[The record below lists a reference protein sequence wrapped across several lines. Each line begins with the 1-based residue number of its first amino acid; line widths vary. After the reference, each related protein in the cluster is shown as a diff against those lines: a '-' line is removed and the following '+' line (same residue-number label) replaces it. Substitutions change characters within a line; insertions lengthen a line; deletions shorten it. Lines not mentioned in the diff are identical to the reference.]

1 MLFAEPV
8 HRHWQPICGFLP
20 CSSPLSDAR
29 HVSAL
34 TAMRMLACAALPAWR
49 LWRAAFDTR
58 TFVRARRNR
67 LLRIAPC
74 DVPLVAQGR
83 TNFTN
88 TWPKH
93 VLVHVSFAP
102 FVRILARACQVL
114 NGLCFFKICAK
125 GWFYLQ
131 NSHFL
136 VNFAAGYEVR
146 SRTLPHRFCEINS
159 FY

>member
-1 MLFAEPV
+1 MRLYL
-8 HRHWQPICGFLP
+8 HGGCCKLP
-20 CSSPLSDAR
+20 FKRETSYVQGA
-29 HVSAL
+29 
-34 TAMRMLACAALPAWR
+34 TAFCALP
-49 LWRAAFDTR
+49 
-58 TFVRARRNR
+58 
-67 LLRIAPC
+67 
-74 DVPLVAQGR
+74 LVMCPWWHRGR

-102 FVRILARACQVL
+102 FVRILVRACQVL
-114 NGLCFFKICAK
+114 NGLCVFKICAK
-125 GWFYLQ
+125 DWFYLQ